1 MSSNHTMSQLPAFLL
16 LGIPWR
22 EDIHKWLSIPFF
34 FLYLAAALG
43 NGAILVAVAR
53 NPSLREPM
61 HCFLSM
67 LAVTD
72 LALSGTTL
80 PTTLGL
86 LWFGI
91 SQVAF
96 DVCLTQMF
104 FIHVAS
110 VAESSVLLA
119 MAVDRWAAI
128 ACPLRYSSLL
138 THRVVA
144 RVGVAVLIRS
154 ALTLLPLPFLLLRL
168 TYNDQRSLTHSFC
181 FHPDIMK
188 LARNETEVNVHYG
201 LFVILSTA
209 GIDSVLII
217 LSYIPIARVILGLG
231 SWGERIRAAGTC
243 VSHVAAV
250 LVFFVPMIGLSVMH
264 RFGSYGP
271 LPLALVGYTYLLVPP
286 ALNPVIYS
294 IKCQCIWK
302 TLLRLC
308 FYQPGVPRWASSPHP
323 THTGHKSPPITCSQ
337 RYSVQIVQIESPPMG
352 SSQSEETGI
361 GLVFGDAPV

>member
-1 MSSNHTMSQLPAFLL
+1 MTSNHTTSQLPAFLL

-96 DVCLTQMF
+96 DVCLAQMF

-128 ACPLRYSSLL
+128 ACPLRYSALL

-144 RVGVAVLIRS
+144 KVGLAVLVRS

-168 TYNDQRSLTHSFC
+168 TYNEQRRLTHSFC

-209 GIDSVLII
+209 GIDSILII
-217 LSYIPIARVILGLG
+217 LSYMPIAKVILGLG
-231 SWGERIRAAGTC
+231 SWEERVRAARTC

-264 RFGSYGP
+264 RFGSHGP
-271 LPLALVGYTYLLVPP
+271 LPLALVAYTYLLVPP

-294 IKCQCIWK
+294 IKFQCIWK

-308 FYQPGVPRWASSPHP
+308 FYQPRAPRWAASPPP
-323 THTGHKSPPITCSQ
+323 THAGHKSLPIACSK
-337 RYSVQIVQIESPPMG
+337 RYSVQIIQME
-352 SSQSEETGI
+352 SSQLENSQSDERGI
-361 GLVFGDAPV
+361 RLVFGDDQV